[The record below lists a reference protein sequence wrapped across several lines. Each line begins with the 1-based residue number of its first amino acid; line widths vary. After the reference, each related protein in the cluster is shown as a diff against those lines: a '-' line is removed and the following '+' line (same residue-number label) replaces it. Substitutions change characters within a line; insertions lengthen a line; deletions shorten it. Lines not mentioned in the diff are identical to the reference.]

1 MKVLNF
7 VKYFP
12 CVGVL
17 ITHINSI
24 IIIKINKE
32 DDKKLLEAMNLFMA
46 YIMVIFSYKYM
57 NLQIYC
63 AALINYAQIFI

>member
-1 MKVLNF
+1 MLNF

-12 CVGVL
+12 FIGVL

-32 DDKKLLEAMNLFMA
+32 DDKKLLDAMNLFMA
-46 YIMVIFSYKYM
+46 YIMVIFSYKYK
-57 NLQIYC
+57 NLQTYC
-63 AALINYAQIFI
+63 AALVNYAQIFV